1 MGVWLSCLPGEQR
14 AVVPDERL
22 PGQLQQH
29 QGGAEPAGLRALLPA
44 VSRGPLRRPR
54 RPSRVRPPVLHGRGS
69 GFWAGSQRPREWT
82 GARPLRPRPAGRR
95 VEAGAGRAG
104 PSSSLRPTSRWP
116 HARGKVTRYFVVSK
130 RTCGKAAHP
139 VLGRAVAEGTE
150 RARGRR
156 PRRRLRRTPSPGP
169 GCR

>member
-54 RPSRVRPPVLHGRGS
+54 RPSRVRPPS
-69 GFWAGSQRPREWT
+69 FT
-82 GARPLRPRPAGRR
+82 G
-95 VEAGAGRAG
+95 EGRASG
-104 PSSSLRPTSRWP
+104 REASGRES
-116 HARGKVTRYFVVSK
+116 G
-130 RTCGKAAHP
+130 
-139 VLGRAVAEGTE
+139 LGRT
-150 RARGRR
+150 
-156 PRRRLRRTPSPGP
+156 L
-169 GCR
+169 